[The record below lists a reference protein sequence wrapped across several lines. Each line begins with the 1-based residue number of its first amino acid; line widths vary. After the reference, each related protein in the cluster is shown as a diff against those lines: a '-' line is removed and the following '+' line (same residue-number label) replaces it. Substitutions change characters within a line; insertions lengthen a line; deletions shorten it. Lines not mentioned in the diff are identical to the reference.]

1 MPWQSIY
8 NFKSGNSKRK
18 ESSPTPASDAG
29 SSGPLSDLYA
39 GTSQS
44 QGSVSQGPVVGNAI
58 FSATEHQAQSHVNFA
73 ADAWPSR

>member
-29 SSGPLSDLYA
+29 SSGPLSDQYA

-44 QGSVSQGPVVGNAI
+44 QGPVVGSGPFPAI
-58 FSATEHQAQSHVNFA
+58 EHQAQPHVSFA

>member
-8 NFKSGNSKRK
+8 NFKSNSKRK

-29 SSGPLSDLYA
+29 SSGPLSDQYA
-39 GTSQS
+39 GTTQS
-44 QGSVSQGPVVGNAI
+44 QMPVGGNTP
-58 FSATEHQAQSHVNFA
+58 FPATEHQAPPHVNFA